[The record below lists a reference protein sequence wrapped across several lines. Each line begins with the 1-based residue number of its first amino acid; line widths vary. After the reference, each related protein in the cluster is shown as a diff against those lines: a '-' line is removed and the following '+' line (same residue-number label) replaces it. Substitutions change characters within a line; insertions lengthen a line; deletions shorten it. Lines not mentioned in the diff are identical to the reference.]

1 MSSQGEESGA
11 QSSPLSLIS
20 TLPGFLLLI
29 LGGLRLLR
37 FGGSAAP
44 SMQDLGSP
52 TRDQT
57 CAPCRGS
64 RSPNHWTTR
73 EVPHLLVLRSVFPL
87 ENPQASRPGEGLRG
101 CYIPHFLRGSNR
113 YFRGTSSLV
122 MTHHLPKTS
131 QVRFRQMCIKLT
143 P

>member
-29 LGGLRLLR
+29 LGWSLPVR
-37 FGGSAAP
+37 FWGAAAP

-57 CAPCRGS
+57 CAPCHGS
-64 RSPNHWTTR
+64 RSPNHWTTS
-73 EVPHLLVLRSVFPL
+73 EVPHLLVLRSVFPV
-87 ENPQASRPGEGLRG
+87 ENPQASRPRRRAQGDTASHNL
-101 CYIPHFLRGSNR
+101 
-113 YFRGTSSLV
+113 
-122 MTHHLPKTS
+122 
-131 QVRFRQMCIKLT
+131 
-143 P
+143 